1 MRILI
6 RIFRLH
12 GGRVLPRNFYLGETI
27 VKKLLLLICILA
39 LTAITSLTVSAQQA
53 GTIPGLGP
61 SSSWPSPDEIVAK
74 LDQQLALSDAQK
86 AKLTPIITQRQ
97 EQLKALESDT
107 SRPAV
112 RAHKFEFIY
121 RSSELRINQV
131 LNKQQ
136 KAKYAEMEREMRNQA
151 THRQQQR
158 RPNNAAHP

>member
-1 MRILI
+1 MKKQWLFLVCTVILSV
-6 RIFRLH
+6 
-12 GGRVLPRNFYLGETI
+12 GVP
-27 VKKLLLLICILA
+27 VA
-39 LTAITSLTVSAQQA
+39 ADAQQT
-53 GTIPGLGP
+53 GTFPGLGP
-61 SSSWPSPDEIVAK
+61 SSSWPSPEEIVAK
-74 LDQQLALSDAQK
+74 LDQQLSLSDAQK

-121 RSSELRINQV
+121 SSSELRINQL

-151 THRQQQR
+151 TQRRQQR
-158 RPNNAAHP
+158 RANNGAHP

>member
-112 RAHKFEFIY
+112 RAH
-121 RSSELRINQV
+121 
-131 LNKQQ
+131 
-136 KAKYAEMEREMRNQA
+136 
-151 THRQQQR
+151 
-158 RPNNAAHP
+158 